1 MRKTLRS
8 AVIVPVIVTIEML
21 KDWDRQ
27 NDENVDE
34 RLQVPAGCNL
44 TLNMNGH
51 MYNRRL
57 TQDDDYEM
65 NGELFVL
72 RQNAKLTINGG
83 AGDTTSHEVYVH
95 SSTSRDKYADK

>member
-1 MRKTLRS
+1 MRKTPRS

-57 TQDDDYEM
+57 T
-65 NGELFVL
+65 
-72 RQNAKLTINGG
+72 
-83 AGDTTSHEVYVH
+83 
-95 SSTSRDKYADK
+95 

>member
-1 MRKTLRS
+1 MRKTPRS

-21 KDWDRQ
+21 RDWDRQ

-34 RLQVPAGCNL
+34 RLQVPASCNL

-57 TQDDDYEM
+57 T
-65 NGELFVL
+65 
-72 RQNAKLTINGG
+72 
-83 AGDTTSHEVYVH
+83 
-95 SSTSRDKYADK
+95 